1 MTIQKIPYL
10 FLVFKYLLSYLFIT
24 FLPFHLFL
32 YATESGFDAVMAQA
46 AVGEG
51 RANDVFR
58 EPVRENAQLEQLTED
73 G

>member
-46 AVGEG
+46 TVGKG
-51 RANDVFR
+51 
-58 EPVRENAQLEQLTED
+58 
-73 G
+73 

>member
-10 FLVFKYLLSYLFIT
+10 FLVFKYLLSYLFIFLLFYFFT

-46 AVGEG
+46 TVGKG
-51 RANDVFR
+51 
-58 EPVRENAQLEQLTED
+58 
-73 G
+73 